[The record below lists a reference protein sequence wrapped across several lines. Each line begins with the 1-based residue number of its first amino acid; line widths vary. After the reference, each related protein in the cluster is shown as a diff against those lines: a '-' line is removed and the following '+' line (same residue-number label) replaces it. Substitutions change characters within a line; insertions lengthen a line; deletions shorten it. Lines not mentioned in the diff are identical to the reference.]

1 MAARDYY
8 EVLGVDRNA
17 TEDDIKK
24 AYRKMARKYHPDL
37 HKDDP
42 TAADKF
48 KEVNEAYQTLSDAD
62 KRAQYDQIG
71 HDAYEQAQK
80 GGAGAGGFGG
90 FGQSGFGGFGGF
102 GGQGGF
108 DMGDIFD
115 MFTGGAGRRQRNG
128 PERGDDLRYD
138 MEITLREAASGVKK
152 TFSVKKEETCSKCH
166 GSGAEPGTDVE
177 TCPHCHG
184 TGQERVVRNSP
195 FGQMVNVTTC
205 RYCGGTGKII
215 KQKCSTCH
223 GTGLQMVEKKLEINI
238 PAGADTGV
246 RMRIAGEGNPG
257 KRGGPA
263 GDLYVYIYVKP
274 DPNFE
279 RDGDDLYCKADIS
292 FPTAALGNT
301 IKVLTL
307 DNEVELKIP
316 AGTQGGTRFRIK
328 GAGMPKLRGS
338 GKGDLYVVVNVV
350 VPRNLKG
357 EQKEALLKYADI
369 SGEDITTY
377 RGKSSSFIDKIID
390 KLKS

>member
-90 FGQSGFGGFGGF
+90 FGQGGFGGFGGF

-166 GSGAEPGTDVE
+166 GSGAEPGTEVE

-184 TGQERVVRNSP
+184 TGQERIVRNSP

>member
-90 FGQSGFGGFGGF
+90 FGQGGFGGFGGV

-184 TGQERVVRNSP
+184 TGQERIVRNSP

>member
-80 GGAGAGGFGG
+80 GGAGAGGFSG
-90 FGQSGFGGFGGF
+90 FGQGGFGGFGGF

-184 TGQERVVRNSP
+184 TGQERIVRNSP

>member
-90 FGQSGFGGFGGF
+90 FGQGGFGGFGGF

-184 TGQERVVRNSP
+184 TGQERIVRNSP

>member
-90 FGQSGFGGFGGF
+90 FGQGGFGGFGGF

-184 TGQERVVRNSP
+184 TGQERIVRNSP

-328 GAGMPKLRGS
+328 GAGMPKLRGN

>member
-80 GGAGAGGFGG
+80 GGTGAGGFGG
-90 FGQSGFGGFGGF
+90 FGQGGFGGFGGF

-166 GSGAEPGTDVE
+166 GTGAEPGTDVE

-184 TGQERVVRNSP
+184 TGQERIVRNSP

-338 GKGDLYVVVNVV
+338 DKGDLYVVVNVV

>member
-90 FGQSGFGGFGGF
+90 FGQGGFGGFGGF

-184 TGQERVVRNSP
+184 TGQERIVRNSP

-246 RMRIAGEGNPG
+246 RMRIGGEGNPG

>member
-24 AYRKMARKYHPDL
+24 AYRKLARKYHPDL
-37 HKDDP
+37 NKDDP

-48 KEVNEAYQTLSDAD
+48 KEVNEAYQTLSDAN
-62 KRAQYDQIG
+62 KRSQYDQVG
-71 HDAYEQAQK
+71 HDAYEAAQK

-90 FGQSGFGGFGGF
+90 FGQGGFGGFGGF
-102 GGQGGF
+102 GGQGF

-138 MEITLREAASGVKK
+138 MEITLREAVSGVKK
-152 TFSVKKEETCSKCH
+152 TFTIRKEETCSKCH
-166 GSGAEPGTDVE
+166 GTGAEPGTSVD

-184 TGQERVVRNSP
+184 TGQERIVRNSP
-195 FGQMVNVTTC
+195 FGQMVNVNTC

-223 GTGLQMVEKKLEINI
+223 GSGLQEVEKKLEINI

-257 KRGGPA
+257 RRGGPA
-263 GDLYVYIYVKP
+263 GDLYVYIYVKE
-274 DPNFE
+274 DPNFT

-307 DNEVELKIP
+307 ESEVELKIP
-316 AGTQGGTRFRIK
+316 AGTQSGTRFRIK
-328 GAGMPKLRGS
+328 GAGMPRLRAS

-377 RGKSSSFIDKIID
+377 KGKSSSFIDKIID